1 MRILDSFIYF
11 GGAEAA
17 WAEKSGERRKKKKK
31 KVTSL
36 FIFSR
41 LYRINTPFL
50 FKTVKENKIKR
61 DNGMAVEG
69 LGLPPFI
76 SPERLNQ
83 NSSS

>member
-1 MRILDSFIYF
+1 MGR
-11 GGAEAA
+11 EA
-17 WAEKSGERRKKKKK
+17 

-36 FIFSR
+36 FIFSW
-41 LYRINTPFL
+41 LYCINMSFL

-61 DNGMAVEG
+61 DNGTAVGG
-69 LGLPPFI
+69 LVLPPFI